1 MDEALF
7 EQLSGI
13 ADGELPRMVRVRWRR
28 PSLEVDD
35 IEREVRRELERLELS
50 KEIEPGAAVAI
61 TAGSRGIANIAK
73 IIGIVVQYLKEIDGK
88 PFVFP
93 AMGSHGGATA
103 PGQVEVLKSLG
114 ITEEALGCP
123 IRATME
129 VVELGRTPSGIPV
142 SVDRYAAEADHV
154 FVINRVKPHTALS
167 GRIGSGL
174 LKMMAIGAGKQRGA
188 RTAHRFAFAL
198 GLERSIRE
206 IAQVIMKKMPIRGGL
221 ALVEGF
227 HHETAYVKALR
238 PEEFFEREPELLEQ
252 AKRLMP
258 HLPFAELDLLI
269 VDEAG
274 KGISGTGM
282 DTQVI
287 GRQYILNEPE
297 PKTPRIKRIYLRGLS
312 PAAEGNGL
320 GIGLAD
326 FVHSRVLE
334 RLDLEKTYINA
345 LTGTGPEKA
354 RIPPHFG
361 RGRTAIKLALATI
374 GPVEPSKARVLW
386 IKNTLELEGFYISE
400 ALISEAED
408 NPELEIDSELFP
420 LSFDDEGNLTP
431 P

>member
-1 MDEALF
+1 MA
-7 EQLSGI
+7 
-13 ADGELPRMVRVRWRR
+13 RVRWHR
-28 PSLEVDD
+28 PSLEIED
-35 IEREVRRELERLELS
+35 IEKEVRGELERLGLLR
-50 KEIEPGAAVAI
+50 KIKPGAEVAI
-61 TAGSRGIANIAK
+61 TAGSRGITNIAK
-73 IIGIVVQYLKEIDGK
+73 IIGVVVQYLKEIDGK

-103 PGQVEVLKSLG
+103 PGQLEILKKLG
-114 ITEEALGCP
+114 ITEETLGCP

-129 VVELGRTPSGIPV
+129 TVELGPTPSGIPV
-142 SVDRYAAEADHV
+142 FVDRYAAEADHV
-154 FVINRVKPHTALS
+154 FLINRIKPHTAFS

-174 LKMMAIGAGKQRGA
+174 LKMMVIGMGKQKGA
-188 RTAHRFAFAL
+188 KTAHRWAFEI
-198 GLERSIRE
+198 GLERAILE
-206 IAQVIMKKMPIRGGL
+206 VAEAMLKNMPILGGL

-227 HHETAYVKALR
+227 HHETTYVKALR

-252 AKRLMP
+252 AERLMP

-274 KGISGTGM
+274 KDLSGTGM

-297 PKTPRIKRIYLRGLS
+297 PEAPKIKRIFLRGLS
-312 PAAEGNGL
+312 PSSGGNAL

-334 RLDLEKTYINA
+334 RLDLEETYINA

-354 RIPPHFG
+354 RIPPYFDND
-361 RGRTAIKLALATI
+361 RMAIKWALATI
-374 GPVEPSKARVLW
+374 GPVEPPKARVLW
-386 IKNTLELEGFYISE
+386 IKNTLELEEFSISA
-400 ALISEAED
+400 ALIAEAKE
-408 NPELEIDSELFP
+408 NPELEVGELRP
-420 LSFDDEGNLTP
+420 LSFDGEGDLTP